1 MLRLLPLLVLA
12 VVAVRT
18 VQQQSTSTASKRTWT
33 GRSGRWLAVWLLAGP
48 AWLGA
53 FLWLLNQGPNL
64 VATAVLAGTSVLL
77 FPWPIVRRVLVPL
90 GLVRS
95 AWWLTRL
102 ADWTWGADPLGG
114 AALAAVLA
122 AGRAPAATSATAGA
136 PLRWWRRQLAR
147 PASDLIWARQRLQG
161 LDLLSAGGAMAAAL
175 LADIDGDHDSGDA
188 LAASLDSFDPQ
199 VQPTAAEQL
208 RAERTVWRLM
218 GNTSLDDAER
228 RRRLLALEA
237 HGSSTVALLQAVAR
251 RQDGP
256 TRMNRAACIGW
267 WLLAPRKRHTWALLQ
282 GTTTLPTSLPT
293 STVTDPAST
302 AMTAIEDGVTF
313 GGAARRHAEL
323 ARAPVL
329 AVVDVAWLARAWERA
344 LKEATATVRARAR
357 VLGVDGADAEG
368 GLHATV
374 HDALVGLVQRLDLST
389 VDVATLP
396 TALQQAVADVRSQR
410 MDALE
415 IAVAAWRHR
424 LEDGVDRQ
432 PVDELREWT
441 GLRHLAA
448 AVARTGDDGAWLA
461 NEASQWVVCELAVRL
476 WNVRR
481 EHRLANAI
489 FRSLL
494 DDATRVGDTRSAET
508 QKANVACGP

>member
-1 MLRLLPLLVLA
+1 MLRLVPLLIFVAA
-12 VVAVRT
+12 VARAV
-18 VQQQSTSTASKRTWT
+18 QNEGTSGAAKRTWT

-48 AWLGA
+48 TWLVA
-53 FLWLLNQGPNL
+53 LLWLVNQGPNL
-64 VATAVLAGTSVLL
+64 VATGVLGATSVVL
-77 FPWPIVRRVLVPL
+77 FPWPIVRRGLIPL

-95 AWWLTRL
+95 SYWLTRL

-122 AGRAPAATSATAGA
+122 ASRAQASTP
-136 PLRWWRRQLAR
+136 
-147 PASDLIWARQRLQG
+147 SDLAWARQRLQG
-161 LDLLSAGGAMAAAL
+161 LDLLSAGGAMAAAV

-188 LAASLDSFDPQ
+188 LADSLDSFDPQ
-199 VQPTAAEQL
+199 VQPTAAQAL
-208 RAERTVWRLM
+208 RAERTVWRLL
-218 GNTSLDDAER
+218 GNTTIDDDER
-228 RRRLLALEA
+228 RRRLLALDG

-251 RQDGP
+251 RQDAP
-256 TRMNRAACIGW
+256 TRMTRAACVGW
-267 WLLAPRKRHTWALLQ
+267 WLLAPRKRHTWALLR
-282 GTTTLPTSLPT
+282 GTTTLPTSTTAEASSAT
-293 STVTDPAST
+293 SHGPVADS
-302 AMTAIEDGVTF
+302 VTF

-323 ARAPVL
+323 ARTPVL
-329 AVVDVAWLARAWERA
+329 AVGDVAHLARTWEQA
-344 LKEATATVRARAR
+344 LKDAIRTVRARAA
-357 VLGVDGADAEG
+357 VLGVNGADAEG
-368 GLHATV
+368 GLRSTV

-389 VDVATLP
+389 IDVGTLP
-396 TALQQAVADVRSQR
+396 VALQQAVGDVRSQR
-410 MDALE
+410 LDALE

-441 GLRHLAA
+441 GLRHLAK

-461 NEASQWVVCELAVRL
+461 HEASQWVVCELAVRL

-494 DDATRVGDTRSAET
+494 DDATRVGDARSAET